1 MKHPLVTRLI
11 SVGLSAV
18 LLVSAAG
25 ASLIDGGFTYSYRIG
40 SGTTYSNT
48 YAINSAGTQRAN
60 AIEYTPSSAVTP
72 MGVRSGTQF
81 YGNKITLSQM
91 ISRLEGQGLSLIHI
105 SEPTRPY

>member
-91 ISRLEGQGLSLIHI
+91 ISRLEGG
-105 SEPTRPY
+105 

>member
-40 SGTTYSNT
+40 SGTDVYKRQGRNR
-48 YAINSAGTQRAN
+48 SAR
-60 AIEYTPSSAVTP
+60 
-72 MGVRSGTQF
+72 R
-81 YGNKITLSQM
+81 
-91 ISRLEGQGLSLIHI
+91 RLEAPFFPVLLPGSEGRRLSCLLYTSYITTVK
-105 SEPTRPY
+105 SML